1 VSRFGE
7 ILIIAYPYPSLSF
20 VAYLELIFHSDSGQ
34 NYADPTRL
42 GSATLGSTSHGVF
55 LKLIY
60 FCREQEQCANFSRGG
75 SPRFTSRAPKIQVIL
90 KLKLKNENCLLIIS
104 NKMPNIRYPVF
115 REARYPAK
123 SVSGVPTVPIILTII
138 VGTCSPVFLFFLFMQ
153 TYR

>member
-1 VSRFGE
+1 MFLAFCVMGSR
-7 ILIIAYPYPSLSF
+7 Y
-20 VAYLELIFHSDSGQ
+20 
-34 NYADPTRL
+34 R
-42 GSATLGSTSHGVF
+42 TSHDKSI
-55 LKLIY
+55 LEDYIKLIY